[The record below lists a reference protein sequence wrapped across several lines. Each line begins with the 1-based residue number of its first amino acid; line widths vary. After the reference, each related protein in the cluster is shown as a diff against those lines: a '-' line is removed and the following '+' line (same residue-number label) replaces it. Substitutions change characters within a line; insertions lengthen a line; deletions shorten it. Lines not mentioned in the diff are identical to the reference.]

1 MPLVSFQAYT
11 QTFEMEGAG
20 VCILGYSYRGHRC
33 QNAVGGC
40 KIKECKV
47 ILWPNLHDFSNNWP
61 ERGTGLVSSFGRSG
75 TPWIF
80 HLHLI

>member
-1 MPLVSFQAYT
+1 MCEFLA
-11 QTFEMEGAG
+11 
-20 VCILGYSYRGHRC
+20 ILIGDTDANKMSMGDAKLR
-33 QNAVGGC
+33 NF
-40 KIKECKV
+40 KV

-61 ERGTGLVSSFGRSG
+61 ERGTGLISSFGRSG

>member
-1 MPLVSFQAYT
+1 MCEFLAILKRDTDANKMP
-11 QTFEMEGAG
+11 M
-20 VCILGYSYRGHRC
+20 
-33 QNAVGGC
+33 GC
-40 KIKECKV
+40 KIKDCKV

-61 ERGTGLVSSFGRSG
+61 ERGTGLVSSFGRSD